1 MPQRLINQLAALRVK
16 LSLERDRTRRL
27 ILSVQL
33 AETEL
38 LMAHMIA
45 NHPKAEPLPQLLA
58 RLVTGQVDADTAG
71 QAIARDLSLATAVE
85 RAVEA
90 PQIALS
96 GQAGDVRVGDVAGRD
111 VIHIHIG
118 ARGAA

>member
-1 MPQRLINQLAALRVK
+1 MPHRLAPQLAALRVK

-27 ILSVQL
+27 ILSVQI

-38 LMAHMIA
+38 LMAHLFA
-45 NHPKAEPLPQLLA
+45 NHPQSEPLPQLIA

-71 QAIARDLSLATAVE
+71 QAIARDPSLAAQVAQVTI
-85 RAVEA
+85 
-90 PQIALS
+90 P
-96 GQAGDVRVGDVAGRD
+96 GQTGDVTLGNVAGRD

-118 ARGAA
+118 DKAA